1 MARAHTPQPAA
12 QQAGAPSAGA
22 PALERRIGISGALV
36 IGLASMV
43 GAGLFAAFAPVAE
56 AAGGALLV
64 GLAIALVAASCN
76 ALATAQLAAQY
87 PSSGGSYLYG
97 RERLGE
103 WAGFTAGWGFVIGKT
118 ASAAAM
124 ALTAAAYLAPE
135 GWMKPA
141 AIVAIVL
148 LVGANL
154 LGITRTT
161 AIAAAIVAT
170 VLGLL
175 AVLLVVAWT
184 GSGADFGATLADLPD
199 RIALDFTAGH
209 GVLGILQSAGLLFFA
224 FAGYARIATLGEE
237 VRDPERNIPRA
248 IVITLT
254 LVAMI
259 YIVVAI
265 TLIAVLGPEILAAS
279 DAPIALAVANIPWA
293 VPLAAIAAGL
303 ASLGAL
309 LAGLAG
315 ITRTALAMSR
325 NKDLPGVFGHINTRS
340 SVPDYSLLLVGL
352 AAIVLIVL
360 GDIRTVIGFS
370 SVGVLAYYL
379 IANLAALSQDE
390 AHRFVPKWLQWI
402 GAALCTI
409 LIVTLPWQSIAAGVF
424 VLAVGL
430 LGRVMVLQHR

>member
-1 MARAHTPQPAA
+1 MAHARG
-12 QQAGAPSAGA
+12 QAPT
-22 PALERRIGISGALV
+22 LERRIGILGALV
-36 IGLASMV
+36 IGLASMI
-43 GAGLFAAFAPVAE
+43 GAGLFAAFAPAAE
-56 AAGGALLV
+56 AAGSALLL

-124 ALTAAAYLAPE
+124 ALTAAAYLAPAE
-135 GWMKPA
+135 WMKPA
-141 AIVAIVL
+141 AIAAIVL

-161 AIAAAIVAT
+161 ALAAVIVAAVLALIAA
-170 VLGLL
+170 
-175 AVLLVVAWT
+175 LLVAAWT
-184 GSGADFGATLADLPD
+184 GAGAEPVEAIADLPS
-199 RIALDFTAGH
+199 RIALDLTQGP
-209 GVLGILQSAGLLFFA
+209 GLLDVLQAAGLLFFA

-237 VRDPERNIPRA
+237 VREPERNIPRA
-248 IVITLT
+248 II
-254 LVAMI
+254 
-259 YIVVAI
+259 I
-265 TLIAVLGPEILAAS
+265 TLITVAVIYILVAVTLLILLGPEVLATS
-279 DAPIALAVANIPWA
+279 DAPLALAVSNVPWA

-325 NKDLPGVFGHINTRS
+325 NRDLPRAFGNLSART
-340 SVPDYSLLLVGL
+340 SVPDLALLAVGA
-352 AAIVLIVL
+352 AAITLIL
-360 GDIRTVIGFS
+360 IGDIRTVIGFS

-379 IANLAALSQDE
+379 IANLAALSQDD
-390 AHRFVPKWLQWI
+390 AHRFVPKWLQGL
-402 GAALCTI
+402 GAALCAI
-409 LIVTLPWQSIAAGVF
+409 LIVTLPWQSIAAGLF
-424 VLAVGL
+424 VLAMGI
-430 LGRVMVLQHR
+430 LGRVIVLRHR

>member
-1 MARAHTPQPAA
+1 MARAHNPKLAAQPAGTA
-12 QQAGAPSAGA
+12 SVEASG
-22 PALERRIGISGALV
+22 LERRIGISGALV

-43 GAGLFAAFAPVAE
+43 GAGLFAAFAPAAE
-56 AAGGALLV
+56 AAGGALLI

-87 PSSGGSYLYG
+87 PTSGGSYLYG

-124 ALTAAAYLAPE
+124 ALTAAAYLAPA

-141 AIVAIVL
+141 AILAIVL

-154 LGITRTT
+154 LGISRTT
-161 AIAAAIVAT
+161 AIAAAIVTT

-175 AVLLVVAWT
+175 AVLLVAAWV
-184 GSGADFGATLADLPD
+184 GSGAGIWAALAGLPE
-199 RIALDFTAGH
+199 RIALDMTAGPGIL
-209 GVLGILQSAGLLFFA
+209 GVLQSAGLLFFA

-237 VRDPERNIPRA
+237 VREPERNIPRA
-248 IVITLT
+248 IVITLS
-254 LVAMI
+254 LVAVI
-259 YIVVAI
+259 YIVVAV

-279 DAPIALAVANIPWA
+279 DAPIALAVTGVPWA
-293 VPLAAIAAGL
+293 VPLAGIAAGL

-325 NKDLPGVFGHINTRS
+325 NKDLPGVFGHISARS
-340 SVPDYSLLLVGL
+340 SVPDYSLLLVGV
-352 AAIVLIVL
+352 AAIVLILL

-379 IANLAALSQDE
+379 IANLAALSQDDS
-390 AHRFVPKWLQWI
+390 HRFVPKWLQWL
-402 GAALCTI
+402 GAALCI
-409 LIVTLPWQSIAAGVF
+409 VLIVTLPWQSIAAGLF

-430 LGRVMVLQHR
+430 LGRIVVLRHR

>member
-1 MARAHTPQPAA
+1 MVRAHNPKRAA
-12 QQAGAPSAGA
+12 QRADRAFVEA

-36 IGLASMV
+36 IGLTSMV
-43 GAGLFAAFAPVAE
+43 GAGLFAAFAPAAE
-56 AAGGALLV
+56 AAGNALLV

-87 PSSGGSYLYG
+87 PTSGGSYLYG
-97 RERLGE
+97 REHLGE

-124 ALTAAAYLAPE
+124 ALTAAAYLAPA

-161 AIAAAIVAT
+161 AIAAAILAT

-175 AVLLVVAWT
+175 AVLLVAAWT
-184 GSGADFGATLADLPD
+184 GNHADIGATLAGLPE
-199 RIALDFTAGH
+199 RIVLDIAAGP
-209 GVLGILQSAGLLFFA
+209 GILGILQSAGLLFFA

-237 VRDPERNIPRA
+237 VREPERNIPRA

-254 LVAMI
+254 LVALI
-259 YIVVAI
+259 YIVVAV
-265 TLIAVLGPEILAAS
+265 TLIAVLGPELLATS
-279 DAPIALAVANIPWA
+279 DAPIALAVADIPWA

-325 NKDLPGVFGHINTRS
+325 NKDLPGVCGHINARS
-340 SVPDYSLLLVGL
+340 SVPDYSLLLVGV
-352 AAIVLIVL
+352 AAIVLILL

-379 IANLAALSQDE
+379 IANLAALSQDD

-402 GAALCTI
+402 GAVLCTI
-409 LIVTLPWQSIAAGVF
+409 LIVTLPWQSIAAGLV
-424 VLAVGL
+424 VLVVGL
-430 LGRVMVLQHR
+430 LGRLVVLRHR

>member
-43 GAGLFAAFAPVAE
+43 GAGLFAAFAPAAE

-76 ALATAQLAAQY
+76 ALAPAQLAAQY

-97 RERLGE
+97 RECLGE
-103 WAGFTAGWGFVIGKT
+103 WAGCTAGWGFVIGKT
-118 ASAAAM
+118 ASTAAM
-124 ALTAAAYLAPE
+124 ALTAAAYLAPA

-154 LGITRTT
+154 L
-161 AIAAAIVAT
+161 
-170 VLGLL
+170 
-175 AVLLVVAWT
+175 
-184 GSGADFGATLADLPD
+184 
-199 RIALDFTAGH
+199 
-209 GVLGILQSAGLLFFA
+209 
-224 FAGYARIATLGEE
+224 
-237 VRDPERNIPRA
+237 
-248 IVITLT
+248 
-254 LVAMI
+254 
-259 YIVVAI
+259 
-265 TLIAVLGPEILAAS
+265 
-279 DAPIALAVANIPWA
+279 
-293 VPLAAIAAGL
+293 
-303 ASLGAL
+303 
-309 LAGLAG
+309 G

-379 IANLAALSQDE
+379 IANLAALSQDDT
-390 AHRFVPKWLQWI
+390 HRFVPKWLQWI